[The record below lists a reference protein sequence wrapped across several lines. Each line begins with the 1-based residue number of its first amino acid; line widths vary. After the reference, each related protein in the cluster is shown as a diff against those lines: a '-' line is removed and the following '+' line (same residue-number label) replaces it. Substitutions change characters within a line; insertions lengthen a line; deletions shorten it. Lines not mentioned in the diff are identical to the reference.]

1 MMSKKIGKAGQ
12 VFRKKSI
19 SKLPGD
25 YTPTEVKISNKLQAV
40 KNLEGKDLL
49 KGKTVKKELVDKNG
63 NPYLVNTWI
72 YHKK

>member
-1 MMSKKIGKAGQ
+1 MMKNKLGKAEQ
-12 VFRKKSI
+12 IFRKKSI
-19 SKLPGD
+19 SKIPGE
-25 YTPTEVKISNKLQAV
+25 YTPTEIRISNKHQALQ
-40 KNLEGKDLL
+40 NLEGKDLL